1 MPVQVDASYYASDL
15 VVRILPTRGTRVERT
30 PYHIA
35 LLLDTSGS
43 MDGEP
48 LAAVIRTL
56 HLLIDRM
63 EEIDMLTI
71 IEYANTASVVVNC
84 ANMNARA
91 KTDIHRVVDRLTA
104 NGGTNMEDAIEVL
117 SEVSE
122 SHIDAVFLMTDGHVN
137 TGITN
142 STGLLRLIEAR
153 LPGGTPVNTLGFGS
167 NHNSEMLRDMAV
179 RGCGSYTYADSAELI
194 PAIIGDIVGGLIDQ
208 VGSSA
213 YLTSQPG
220 GYCLELGV
228 DVYRPEVYRV
238 GSLIADKPQW
248 AVFRGPF
255 GTQGGPFGTQGGPF
269 GTQGGHCASIQLTWT
284 EDGVTH
290 QYVATPSVGGLD
302 MMEMEEQVQRVHLVR
317 TMTTVSEMIMR
328 RDYAGAITELN
339 GAEHRL
345 ALSPAVGRSFILR
358 LQAQVD
364 EMLDDVRRQQEPM
377 VDDDVDMLTR
387 MVSNVT
393 ALGTQHGFFLSRNT
407 TVRDPDVIA
416 SPFST
421 SRQREATV
429 NITQS
434 FQDPI

>member
-1 MPVQVDASYYASDL
+1 MPVQVDACYYASDL
-15 VVRILPTRGTRVERT
+15 VVRILPTRVADRVRT

-43 MDGEP
+43 MEGAP

-91 KTDIHRVVDRLTA
+91 KTDIHRVVDMLTA

-142 STGLLRLIEAR
+142 SAGLLRLIAAR
-153 LPGGTPVNTLGFGS
+153 LPSGTPVNTLGFGS
-167 NHNSEMLRDMAV
+167 NHNAEMLRDMAV
-179 RGCGSYTYADSAELI
+179 RSCGSYTYADSAELI

-228 DVYRPEVYRV
+228 DVYHPEVYRV

-248 AVFRGPF
+248 AVFRG
-255 GTQGGPFGTQGGPF
+255 
-269 GTQGGHCASIQLTWT
+269 HCAPIQLTWT
-284 EDGVTH
+284 EGGVTH
-290 QYVATPSVGGLD
+290 QYVATPTTAGLD

-317 TMTTVSEMIMR
+317 TMTTVSEMILR
-328 RDYAGAITELN
+328 RDYAGAMNELT

-364 EMLDDVRRQQEPM
+364 EMLDDVRGQQGPV

-407 TVRDPDVIA
+407 TVRGPDVIA

-434 FQDPI
+434 FQEHE

>member
-1 MPVQVDASYYASDL
+1 MPVQVNASYYASDL
-15 VVRILPTRGTRVERT
+15 VVRILPTRAAARVRT

-43 MDGEP
+43 MDGGP

-63 EEIDMLTI
+63 DEMDMLTI
-71 IEYANTASVVVNC
+71 IQYASTASVVIEC

-91 KTDIHRVVDRLTA
+91 KTDIHRIVDRLTA
-104 NGGTNMEDAIEVL
+104 EGGTNMEDAIEVL
-117 SEVSE
+117 SNVSE

-142 STGLLRLIEAR
+142 SAGLLRLIAAR
-153 LPGGTPVNTLGFGS
+153 LPSGTPVNTLGFGTS
-167 NHNSEMLRDMAV
+167 HNAEMLRDMAV
-179 RGCGSYTYADSAELI
+179 RSCGSYTYADSTELI
-194 PAIIGDIVGGLIDQ
+194 PAIIGDIIGGLIDQ
-208 VGSSA
+208 VGSNA
-213 YLTSQPG
+213 CLISQAG

-228 DVYRPEVYRV
+228 DSSRPEVYRV
-238 GSLIADKPQW
+238 GPLIADKPQW
-248 AVFRGPF
+248 VVFRG
-255 GTQGGPFGTQGGPF
+255 
-269 GTQGGHCASIQLTWT
+269 HCAPVQLTWT
-284 EDGVTH
+284 EGGTAY
-290 QYVATPSVGGLD
+290 QYVATPSAVGLD

-317 TMTTVSEMIMR
+317 TMTTVSEMIVR
-328 RDYAGAITELN
+328 RDYAGAVAELTA
-339 GAEHRL
+339 AEHRL

-364 EMLDDVRRQQEPM
+364 EMLDDVRRQQGGPV

-407 TVRDPDVIA
+407 TAQDPDVIS

-421 SRQREATV
+421 PHQRQATADM
-429 NITQS
+429 TQR
-434 FQDPI
+434 FQEHD

>member
-15 VVRILPTRGTRVERT
+15 VVRILPTRTATNVRT

-43 MDGEP
+43 MDGGP
-48 LAAVIRTL
+48 LAAVVRTL

-63 EEIDMLTI
+63 GETDMLTI
-71 IEYANTASVVVNC
+71 IQYSGTASVVVDC
-84 ANMNARA
+84 AVMNTRA
-91 KTDIHRVVDRLTA
+91 KTEIHRIVDRLSA
-104 NGGTNMEDAIEVL
+104 DGGTNMEDAIEVL
-117 SEVSE
+117 SNVSE

-142 STGLLRLIEAR
+142 SAGLLRLIAAR

-167 NHNSEMLRDMAV
+167 NHNAQMLRDMAV
-179 RGCGSYTYADSAELI
+179 RSCGSYTYADSAELI

-213 YLTSQPG
+213 YLTAQAG
-220 GYCLELGV
+220 CHCLELGV
-228 DVYRPEVYRV
+228 DVSHPEVYRV

-255 GTQGGPFGTQGGPF
+255 GPQGGPSSPV
-269 GTQGGHCASIQLTWT
+269 QLTWT
-284 EDGVTH
+284 EDGVMH
-290 QYVATPSVGGLD
+290 QYVATPSVASLD
-302 MMEMEEQVQRVHLVR
+302 MMDMEEQVQRVHLVR
-317 TMTTVSEMIMR
+317 TMTTVSELIVR
-328 RDYAGAITELN
+328 KDYAGAIAELTA
-339 GAEHRL
+339 AEHRL

-364 EMLDDVRRQQEPM
+364 EMLDDVRRQQGPV
-377 VDDDVDMLTR
+377 VDTDVDMLTR

-407 TVRDPDVIA
+407 TVGDPDVIS

-421 SRQREATV
+421 SRQRQATA

-434 FQDPI
+434 FQEHE

>member
-1 MPVQVDASYYASDL
+1 MPVQVDASYYAGDL
-15 VVRILPTRGTRVERT
+15 VVRILPTRTATNVRT

-43 MDGEP
+43 MDGGP
-48 LAAVIRTL
+48 LAAVVRTL

-63 EEIDMLTI
+63 GETDMLTI
-71 IEYANTASVVVNC
+71 IQYSGTASVVVDC
-84 ANMNARA
+84 AVMNTRA
-91 KTDIHRVVDRLTA
+91 KTEIHRIVDRLSA
-104 NGGTNMEDAIEVL
+104 DGGTNMEDAIEVL
-117 SEVSE
+117 SNVSE

-142 STGLLRLIEAR
+142 SAGLLRLIAAR

-167 NHNSEMLRDMAV
+167 NHNAQMLRDMAV
-179 RGCGSYTYADSAELI
+179 RSCGSYTYADSAELI

-213 YLTSQPG
+213 YLTAQAG
-220 GYCLELGV
+220 CHCLELGV
-228 DVYRPEVYRV
+228 DVSHPEVYRV

-248 AVFRGPF
+248 AVFRGSSSPV
-255 GTQGGPFGTQGGPF
+255 
-269 GTQGGHCASIQLTWT
+269 QLTWT
-284 EDGVTH
+284 EDGVMH
-290 QYVATPSVGGLD
+290 QYVATPSVASLD
-302 MMEMEEQVQRVHLVR
+302 MMDMEEQVQRVHLVR
-317 TMTTVSEMIMR
+317 TMTTVSELIVR
-328 RDYAGAITELN
+328 KDYAGAIAELTA
-339 GAEHRL
+339 AEHRL

-364 EMLDDVRRQQEPM
+364 EMLDDVRRQQGPV
-377 VDDDVDMLTR
+377 VDTDVDMLTR

-407 TVRDPDVIA
+407 TVGDPDVIS

-421 SRQREATV
+421 SRQRQATA

-434 FQDPI
+434 FQEHE

>member
-1 MPVQVDASYYASDL
+1 MPVQVDASYYGSDL
-15 VVRILPTRGTRVERT
+15 IVRILPTRVADKVRT

-43 MDGEP
+43 MEGEP

-63 EEIDMLTI
+63 DEMDMLTVI
-71 IEYANTASVVVNC
+71 QYDSTASVVVNC
-84 ANMNARA
+84 ANMNTRA

-117 SEVSE
+117 SDVSE
-122 SHIDAVFLMTDGHVN
+122 SHIDAIFLMTDGHVN

-142 STGLLRLIEAR
+142 SAGLLRLIAAR

-167 NHNSEMLRDMAV
+167 NHNAEMLRDMAV
-179 RGCGSYTYADSAELI
+179 RGCGSYTYADSTELI

-208 VGSSA
+208 VGSHS
-213 YLTSQPG
+213 YLTSQAG

-228 DVYRPEVYRV
+228 DVYHPEVYRV
-238 GSLIADKPQW
+238 GSLIADKLQW
-248 AVFRGPF
+248 AVFRG
-255 GTQGGPFGTQGGPF
+255 
-269 GTQGGHCASIQLTWT
+269 HCAPVQLTWT
-284 EDGVTH
+284 EGGVTH

-302 MMEMEEQVQRVHLVR
+302 IMEMEEQVQRVHLVR
-317 TMTTVSEMIMR
+317 TMTTVSEMIIR
-328 RDYAGAITELN
+328 RDYAGAMNELTS
-339 GAEHRL
+339 AEHRL
-345 ALSPAVGRSFILR
+345 ALSPAVGRSFILK

-364 EMLDDVRRQQEPM
+364 EMLDDVRRQQGPV

-407 TVRDPDVIA
+407 TAREHDVIT

-434 FQDPI
+434 FQEHE

>member
-1 MPVQVDASYYASDL
+1 
-15 VVRILPTRGTRVERT
+15 
-30 PYHIA
+30 
-35 LLLDTSGS
+35 
-43 MDGEP
+43 MDGGP

-63 EEIDMLTI
+63 DEMDMLTI
-71 IEYANTASVVVNC
+71 IQYASTASVVVNC
-84 ANMNARA
+84 ANMNTRA
-91 KTDIHRVVDRLTA
+91 KTEIHRIVDRLTA
-104 NGGTNMEDAIEVL
+104 DGGTNMEDAIEVL
-117 SEVSE
+117 SDMSE
-122 SHIDAVFLMTDGHVN
+122 SQIDAVFLMTDGHVN

-142 STGLLRLIEAR
+142 SAGLLRLIAAR
-153 LPGGTPVNTLGFGS
+153 LQKGTPVNTLGFGS
-167 NHNSEMLRDMAV
+167 NHNAQMLRDMAV
-179 RGCGSYTYADSAELI
+179 RSCGSYTYADAAELI

-213 YLTSQPG
+213 YLTAQA
-220 GYCLELGV
+220 GYHCLELGV
-228 DVYRPEVYRV
+228 DVSRPEVHRV

-255 GTQGGPFGTQGGPF
+255 GPQGGPV
-269 GTQGGHCASIQLTWT
+269 QLTWT
-284 EDGVTH
+284 ENGIENR
-290 QYVATPSVGGLD
+290 YVATPSVGGLD
-302 MMEMEEQVQRVHLVR
+302 MMMMEEQVQRVRLVH
-317 TMTTVSEMIMR
+317 TMTTVSEMIVQKN
-328 RDYAGAITELN
+328 YAGAIAELTA
-339 GAEHRL
+339 AEHRL

-364 EMLDDVRRQQEPM
+364 EMLDDVRRQSGPV
-377 VDDDVDMLTR
+377 VDDDVEMLTR

-407 TVRDPDVIA
+407 TVRDHDVIS

-434 FQDPI
+434 FQEHE

>member
-1 MPVQVDASYYASDL
+1 MPVQVDACYYASDL
-15 VVRILPTRGTRVERT
+15 IVRILPTRGTRVERT

-63 EEIDMLTI
+63 DEMDMLTI
-71 IEYANTASVVVNC
+71 IQYANTASVVVDC
-84 ANMNARA
+84 ANMNTRA
-91 KTDIHRVVDRLTA
+91 KTDIHRLVDRLTA

-142 STGLLRLIEAR
+142 STGLLRLIAAR

-167 NHNSEMLRDMAV
+167 NHNAEMLRDMAV
-179 RGCGSYTYADSAELI
+179 RSCGSYTYADSAELI
-194 PAIIGDIVGGLIDQ
+194 PAIIGDIIGGLIDQ

-255 GTQGGPFGTQGGPF
+255 GTQGGPFGTQGV
-269 GTQGGHCASIQLTWT
+269 HCASIQLTWT
-284 EDGVTH
+284 EGGVTH
-290 QYVATPSVGGLD
+290 QYVATPTTAGLD
-302 MMEMEEQVQRVHLVR
+302 TMEMEEQVQRVHLVR
-317 TMTTVSEMIMR
+317 TMTTVSEMIVR

-377 VDDDVDMLTR
+377 VDEDVDMLTR

-407 TVRDPDVIA
+407 TAHDPDVVT

-421 SRQREATV
+421 PHQRQATADM
-429 NITQS
+429 TQR

>member
-1 MPVQVDASYYASDL
+1 MPVQVDASYYGSDL
-15 VVRILPTRGTRVERT
+15 VVRILPTRTADRVRT

-43 MDGEP
+43 MDGAP

-63 EEIDMLTI
+63 DEMDMLTVI
-71 IEYANTASVVVNC
+71 QYANTASVVVDC

-91 KTDIHRVVDRLTA
+91 KTEIHRIVDRLTA
-104 NGGTNMEDAIEVL
+104 DGGTNMEDAIEVL
-117 SEVSE
+117 SNVSE

-142 STGLLRLIEAR
+142 SAGLIRLIAAR
-153 LPGGTPVNTLGFGS
+153 LPSGTPVNTLGFGS
-167 NHNSEMLRDMAV
+167 NHNAQMLRDMAV
-179 RGCGSYTYADSAELI
+179 RSCGSYTYADSAELI

-228 DVYRPEVYRV
+228 DVYRPEVHRV

-248 AVFRGPF
+248 TVFRG
-255 GTQGGPFGTQGGPF
+255 
-269 GTQGGHCASIQLTWT
+269 HCAPIQLTWT
-284 EDGVTH
+284 EGGIE
-290 QYVATPSVGGLD
+290 QRYVATPSVARLD
-302 MMEMEEQVQRVHLVR
+302 MMEMEEQVQRVHLVN
-317 TMTTVSEMIMR
+317 TMTTVSEMIVR
-328 RDYAGAITELN
+328 RDYAGAMNELTR
-339 GAEHRL
+339 AEHRL

-364 EMLDDVRRQQEPM
+364 EMLDDVRQQQGPV

-407 TVRDPDVIA
+407 TARGPDVIA

-434 FQDPI
+434 FQEHE

>member
-1 MPVQVDASYYASDL
+1 MPVQVDASYYAGDL
-15 VVRILPTRGTRVERT
+15 VVRILPTRTATNVRT

-43 MDGEP
+43 MDGAP
-48 LAAVIRTL
+48 LAAVVRTL

-63 EEIDMLTI
+63 GETDMLTI
-71 IEYANTASVVVNC
+71 IQYSGTASIVVDC
-84 ANMNARA
+84 AVMNNRA
-91 KTDIHRVVDRLTA
+91 KTDIHRVIDRLTA
-104 NGGTNMEDAIEVL
+104 DGGTNMEDAIEVL
-117 SEVSE
+117 SNVSE

-142 STGLLRLIEAR
+142 SAGLLRLIAAR
-153 LPGGTPVNTLGFGS
+153 LQGGTPVNTLGFGS
-167 NHNSEMLRDMAV
+167 NHNAQMLRDMAV
-179 RGCGSYTYADSAELI
+179 RSCGSYTYADSAELI

-213 YLTSQPG
+213 YLTAQVGSH
-220 GYCLELGV
+220 CLELGV
-228 DVYRPEVYRV
+228 DASHPEVYRV

-255 GTQGGPFGTQGGPF
+255 GPFGPFGPQGGPQGGPV
-269 GTQGGHCASIQLTWT
+269 QLTWT
-284 EDGVTH
+284 PSGVRTEGGVTH
-290 QYVATPSVGGLD
+290 QLVATPSVASLD
-302 MMEMEEQVQRVHLVR
+302 MMDMEEQVQRVHLVR
-317 TMTTVSEMIMR
+317 TMTTVSELIVR
-328 RDYAGAITELN
+328 KDYAGAIAELTT
-339 GAEHRL
+339 AEHRL

-364 EMLDDVRRQQEPM
+364 EMLDDVRRQQGPV
-377 VDDDVDMLTR
+377 VDTDVDLLTR

-407 TVRDPDVIA
+407 TVGDPDVIS

-421 SRQREATV
+421 SRQRQATA

-434 FQDPI
+434 FQEHE

>member
-1 MPVQVDASYYASDL
+1 MPVQVDASYYGSDL
-15 VVRILPTRGTRVERT
+15 IVRILPTRAAGVDRE

-43 MDGEP
+43 MDGGP

-63 EEIDMLTI
+63 DERDMLTI
-71 IEYANTASVVVNC
+71 VQYASTASVVVNC
-84 ANMNARA
+84 ANMNTRA
-91 KTDIHRVVDRLTA
+91 KTDIHRIVDRLTA
-104 NGGTNMEDAIEVL
+104 DGGTNMEDAIEVL
-117 SEVSE
+117 SDISE
-122 SHIDAVFLMTDGHVN
+122 SQIDAVFLMTDGHVN

-142 STGLLRLIEAR
+142 SAGLLRLIAAR
-153 LPGGTPVNTLGFGS
+153 LSAGTPVNTLGFGS
-167 NHNSEMLRDMAV
+167 NHNAEMLRDMAV
-179 RGCGSYTYADSAELI
+179 RSCGSYTYADSAELI

-228 DVYRPEVYRV
+228 DVYHPELYRV
-238 GSLIADKPQW
+238 GSLIANKPQW
-248 AVFRGPF
+248 AVFRG
-255 GTQGGPFGTQGGPF
+255 
-269 GTQGGHCASIQLTWT
+269 HCAPIQLTWT
-284 EDGVTH
+284 EGGVTH

-302 MMEMEEQVQRVHLVR
+302 IMEMEEQVQRVHLVR
-317 TMTTVSEMIMR
+317 IMTTVSEMILR
-328 RDYAGAITELN
+328 RDYAGAMNELTA
-339 GAEHRL
+339 AEHRL
-345 ALSPAVGRSFILR
+345 ALSPAAGRSFILK

-364 EMLDDVRRQQEPM
+364 EMLDDVRRQQGPV
-377 VDDDVDMLTR
+377 VDEDVDMLTR

-407 TVRDPDVIA
+407 TARDHDVIT

-434 FQDPI
+434 FQEHE

>member
-1 MPVQVDASYYASDL
+1 MPVQVDASYYAGDL
-15 VVRILPTRGTRVERT
+15 VVRILPIRAVGGTRS

-43 MDGEP
+43 MDGGP

-63 EEIDMLTI
+63 DEMDMLTI
-71 IEYANTASVVVNC
+71 IQYASTASVVVNC
-84 ANMNARA
+84 ANMNTRA
-91 KTDIHRVVDRLTA
+91 KTEIHRIVDRLTA
-104 NGGTNMEDAIEVL
+104 DGGTNMEDAIEVL
-117 SEVSE
+117 SDMSE
-122 SHIDAVFLMTDGHVN
+122 SQIDAVFLMTDGHVN

-142 STGLLRLIEAR
+142 SAGLLRLIAAR
-153 LPGGTPVNTLGFGS
+153 LQKGTPVNTLGFGS
-167 NHNSEMLRDMAV
+167 NHNAQMLRDMAV
-179 RGCGSYTYADSAELI
+179 RSCGSYTYADAAELI

-213 YLTSQPG
+213 YLTAQA
-220 GYCLELGV
+220 GYHCLELGV
-228 DVYRPEVYRV
+228 DVSRPEVHRV

-255 GTQGGPFGTQGGPF
+255 GPQGGPV
-269 GTQGGHCASIQLTWT
+269 QLTWT
-284 EDGVTH
+284 ENGIENR
-290 QYVATPSVGGLD
+290 YVATPSVGGLD
-302 MMEMEEQVQRVHLVR
+302 MMMMEEQVQRVRLVH
-317 TMTTVSEMIMR
+317 TMTTVSEMIVQKN
-328 RDYAGAITELN
+328 YAGAIAELTA
-339 GAEHRL
+339 AEHRL

-364 EMLDDVRRQQEPM
+364 EMLDDVRRQSGPV
-377 VDDDVDMLTR
+377 VDDDVEMLTR

-407 TVRDPDVIA
+407 TVRDHDVIS

-434 FQDPI
+434 FQEHE

>member
-1 MPVQVDASYYASDL
+1 MPVQVNASYYAGDL
-15 VVRILPTRGTRVERT
+15 VVRILPTRTVGVDRA

-43 MDGEP
+43 MDGGP

-63 EEIDMLTI
+63 EERDMLTVVQ
-71 IEYANTASVVVNC
+71 YASTASVVVNG

-91 KTDIHRVVDRLTA
+91 KTDIHRIVDRLTA
-104 NGGTNMEDAIEVL
+104 DGGTNMEAAIEVL
-117 SEVSE
+117 SDVSE
-122 SHIDAVFLMTDGHVN
+122 SQIDAVFLMTDGHVN
-137 TGITN
+137 TGIT
-142 STGLLRLIEAR
+142 SSAGLLRLLSAR
-153 LPGGTPVNTLGFGS
+153 LTSGTPVNTLGFGH
-167 NHNSEMLRDMAV
+167 NHNAQMLRDMAV
-179 RGCGSYTYADSAELI
+179 RSCGSYTYADVAELI

-213 YLTSQPG
+213 YLTAQAG
-220 GYCLELGV
+220 CQCLELGV
-228 DVYRPEVYRV
+228 DVSHPEVYRV

-248 AVFRGPF
+248 AVFRGPCLPV
-255 GTQGGPFGTQGGPF
+255 Q
-269 GTQGGHCASIQLTWT
+269 ITWT
-284 EDGVTH
+284 EEGVTH

-302 MMEMEEQVQRVHLVR
+302 MMEMEEQVQRVQLVH
-317 TMTTVSEMIMR
+317 TMTTVSELIVR
-328 RDYAGAITELN
+328 RDYAGAIAELTR
-339 GAEHRL
+339 AEHRL
-345 ALSPAVGRSFILR
+345 ALSPAAGRSFILK

-364 EMLDDVRRQQEPM
+364 EMLDDVRRQQGPV
-377 VDDDVDMLTR
+377 VDDDVEMLTR

-407 TVRDPDVIA
+407 TVREHDVIS

-434 FQDPI
+434 FQEHE

>member
-1 MPVQVDASYYASDL
+1 MPVQVDASYYAGDL
-15 VVRILPTRGTRVERT
+15 VVRILPVRAAGSVRS

-43 MDGEP
+43 MDGDP

-63 EEIDMLTI
+63 EEMDMLTI
-71 IEYANTASVVVNC
+71 IQYANTASVVVDC
-84 ANMNARA
+84 ANMTTRA
-91 KTDIHRVVDRLTA
+91 KTDIHRLVDRLTA
-104 NGGTNMEDAIEVL
+104 DGGTNMEDAIELL
-117 SEVSE
+117 SNVSE

-142 STGLLRLIEAR
+142 SAGLLRLIAAR
-153 LPGGTPVNTLGFGS
+153 LPSGTPVNTLGFGS
-167 NHNSEMLRDMAV
+167 NHNAQMLRDMAV
-179 RGCGSYTYADSAELI
+179 RSCGSYTYADSAELI
-194 PAIIGDIVGGLIDQ
+194 PAIIGDIVGGLIDT

-213 YLTSQPG
+213 YLTAQAG
-220 GYCLELGV
+220 CHCLELGV
-228 DVYRPEVYRV
+228 DASRPEVYRV
-238 GSLIADKPQW
+238 GPLIADKPQW
-248 AVFRGPF
+248 AIFRGPC
-255 GTQGGPFGTQGGPF
+255 TPV
-269 GTQGGHCASIQLTWT
+269 QLTWT

-290 QYVATPSVGGLD
+290 QYVATPSIGGLD
-302 MMEMEEQVQRVHLVR
+302 MIVMEEQIQRVQLVH
-317 TMTTVSEMIMR
+317 TMNNVSDLIVR
-328 RDYAGAITELN
+328 KDYTGAMNELT
-339 GAEHRL
+339 AAMHRL

-364 EMLDDVRRQQEPM
+364 EMLDDVRRQQGPM

-407 TVRDPDVIA
+407 TARDHDVIS

-421 SRQREATV
+421 SRQREATA